1 MDFLNLR
8 DAKVQAFLWRYLEPN
23 DIRHDYTR
31 FDAISYVQQQ
41 LIAGEQWL
49 VGDMDAGLAFRC
61 VMRNPRVL
69 EPHIMGNPARLRS
82 LLPRALDIAW
92 ARGVERVLI
101 WTQHGSIAR
110 IVVRLGF
117 THEAT
122 VRRAHLVG
130 GELLDLHVLSLER
143 PLCNQP

>member
-1 MDFLNLR
+1 MNFLDLR
-8 DAKVQAFLWRYLEPN
+8 DPAVQEFLWRFTEPA

-31 FDAISYVQQQ
+31 IDAITHVTKA
-41 LIAGEQWL
+41 ICAGEQWL
-49 VGDMDAGLAFRC
+49 VGDMGAGLAFRC

-82 LLPRALDIAW
+82 LLPGALALAW
-92 ARGVERVLI
+92 ERGVERVMI

-122 VRRAHLVG
+122 LKRAHLVG
-130 GELLDLHVLSLER
+130 DELLDLHVLTLER
-143 PLCNQP
+143 PR

>member
-1 MDFLNLR
+1 MPMQFLDLR
-8 DAKVQAFLWRYLEPN
+8 DAQVQDFLWRHLEPE

-31 FDAISYVQQQ
+31 LDAMRYVQDQ

-49 VGDMDAGLAFRC
+49 IGDMEAGLMFRC

-82 LLPRALDIAW
+82 LLPSALALVW
-92 ARGVERVLI
+92 SRGIRRVMV
-101 WTQHGSIAR
+101 WTQHASIAR
-110 IVVRLGF
+110 IVARLGF

-122 VRRAHLVG
+122 LRRAHLRG
-130 GELLDLHVLSLER
+130 GELLDLHILTLEK
-143 PLCNQP
+143 PL